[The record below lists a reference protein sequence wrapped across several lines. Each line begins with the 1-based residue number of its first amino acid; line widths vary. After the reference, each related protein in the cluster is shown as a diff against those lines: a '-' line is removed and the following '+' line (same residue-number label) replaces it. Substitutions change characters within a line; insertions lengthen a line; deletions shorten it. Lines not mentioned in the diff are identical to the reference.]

1 MPRRAKGPRLYWR
14 ARKDAPSVW
23 EIRDGS
29 QRISTGTDCRR
40 EAETRLAQ
48 YIDRKH
54 RSSGPTRPEE
64 LSVGMC
70 LTIYAEEHAQGV
82 AAPERIGYAI
92 DALDQFWNGLTVAD
106 VKGETCRRY
115 ARSRTKKDGAPI
127 SNGTIRRELNVLQA
141 AINYCHGE
149 GYLIHAPKVTLPD
162 KPPSRERWL
171 TRQEA
176 AWLIRGARSLNRDGR
191 HLADFILH
199 GLYTG
204 SRKETIL
211 SMHIDRPSPVGG
223 HVDTKTGVLYRK
235 PGKKV
240 ETHKRQRPARLPS
253 RYLAHLR
260 RQAANGRVYIVERRI
275 ERDGKLRRE
284 MVKDVKNAWVSAR
297 SEAERLAWLH
307 GVNIDLSGVTPHTL
321 KHTAITWALQRW
333 ASIWDAAG
341 YFSTSAETIERTYGH
356 HSPNHQATA
365 VKAMDMRG

>member
-1 MPRRAKGPRLYWR
+1 
-14 ARKDAPSVW
+14 
-23 EIRDGS
+23 
-29 QRISTGTDCRR
+29 
-40 EAETRLAQ
+40 
-48 YIDRKH
+48 
-54 RSSGPTRPEE
+54 
-64 LSVGMC
+64 MC